1 MSVSRTLIARGT
13 GIEAQVLHCFA
24 PHRMIAVWRLSLD
37 REAGCLVMS
46 LRGAT
51 IDGYGSTRYVVRYKG
66 ADWPRIKYE
75 FELRVTFRVGLGVL
89 RIGPH
94 HIPHSGRRA

>member
-1 MSVSRTLIARGT
+1 MTNGRDVPESGNEARLHQRFCLTLTSFGVKCQSWDGVRTEALKPSQASQGARGN
-13 GIEAQVLHCFA
+13 
-24 PHRMIAVWRLSLD
+24 MWRLLG

-66 ADWPRIKYE
+66 AD
-75 FELRVTFRVGLGVL
+75 
-89 RIGPH
+89 
-94 HIPHSGRRA
+94 

>member
-1 MSVSRTLIARGT
+1 
-13 GIEAQVLHCFA
+13 
-24 PHRMIAVWRLSLD
+24 
-37 REAGCLVMS
+37 MS

-75 FELRVTFRVGLGVL
+75 FEYRVT
-89 RIGPH
+89 
-94 HIPHSGRRA
+94 SQGRT